1 VRVAVIGAGI
11 VGVTTA
17 HELALQGHEVVV
29 FERQSSVAAEGSF
42 ADGGLLSAGAVS
54 PWARP
59 GQFWSRRPQGSRA
72 DTGLGLRLAWLWR
85 AWRSTRA
92 QVFAA
97 HQTALTELALLSR
110 LRLQQLSASLRLDYE
125 QTSGCLV
132 LLRSAAD
139 LRAAQPG
146 LTRWSERGHAP
157 ALLDADAAR
166 QLEPGLNPAMALH
179 AALHWPQDGAGNCRQ
194 FAQLLR
200 GEAQRLG
207 ARFAFQQPVR
217 QLWAG
222 ATPGLE
228 LASGQR
234 ENCDAVVVCAGA
246 SAARLLR
253 PLGLKLPL
261 LAATSHSLTAPLRHV
276 DGLPEPGP
284 RAAVFDDRQQV
295 SITRL
300 GQRLRVAG
308 GSAGQPEAL
317 ALKRLYRVLDD
328 WFPGAT
334 RQGQA
339 QHWRGVRPTLPDG
352 PPLLGASGAPGIWLN
367 VGHGEHGWMLACGAA
382 QVLAEQLG
390 GRPAPLDVARLG
402 VQRLHGLA

>member
-1 VRVAVIGAGI
+1 
-11 VGVTTA
+11 
-17 HELALQGHEVVV
+17 
-29 FERQSSVAAEGSF
+29 
-42 ADGGLLSAGAVS
+42 
-54 PWARP
+54 
-59 GQFWSRRPQGSRA
+59 
-72 DTGLGLRLAWLWR
+72 
-85 AWRSTRA
+85 
-92 QVFAA
+92 
-97 HQTALTELALLSR
+97 
-110 LRLQQLSASLRLDYE
+110 
-125 QTSGCLV
+125 
-132 LLRSAAD
+132 
-139 LRAAQPG
+139 
-146 LTRWSERGHAP
+146 
-157 ALLDADAAR
+157 
-166 QLEPGLNPAMALH
+166 
-179 AALHWPQDGAGNCRQ
+179 
-194 FAQLLR
+194 
-200 GEAQRLG
+200 
-207 ARFAFQQPVR
+207 
-217 QLWAG
+217 
-222 ATPGLE
+222 
-228 LASGQR
+228 
-234 ENCDAVVVCAGA
+234 VVVCAGA

-390 GRPAPLDVARLG
+390 GRPAPVDVARLG